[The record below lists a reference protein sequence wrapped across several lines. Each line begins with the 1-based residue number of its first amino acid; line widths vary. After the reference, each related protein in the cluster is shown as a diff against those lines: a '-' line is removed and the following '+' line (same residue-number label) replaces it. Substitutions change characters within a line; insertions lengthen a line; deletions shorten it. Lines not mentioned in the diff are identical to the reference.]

1 MTNVLEGGSAM
12 KMFLLSAAALLAGL
26 TAPTIANAAEPVGK
40 FPAANL
46 TLSRWAGDPWTAAQV
61 KAAAAWSA
69 ATGGKIT
76 VDAIPYENLHD
87 KDSLE
92 MSSGTYDI
100 MYVHPSWFGEF
111 ASSGALLPIDGL
123 LADKGANP
131 DGFSKDSFLP
141 SVLSQGAYD
150 GKQYCLPD
158 FVSSIVLAYR
168 KDVLEKAGIA

>member
-1 MTNVLEGGSAM
+1 MRKLFHAKT
-12 KMFLLSAAALLAGL
+12 LLLAAAAVGIALA
-26 TAPTIANAAEPVGK
+26 AQADPVGK
-40 FPAANL
+40 FADAKL

-61 KAAAAWSA
+61 KAAEAWSA

-92 MSSGTYDI
+92 MSNGTYDI

-111 ASSGALLPIDGL
+111 ASSGSLLPIDGL
-123 LADKGANP
+123 LSDAKANP
-131 DGFSKDSFLP
+131 PGFSAASFVP
-141 SVLSQGAYD
+141 SVLAQGNYN

-158 FVSSIVLAYR
+158 FVSSIILAYR
-168 KDVLEKAGIA
+168 KDVFEKAGIAPPK